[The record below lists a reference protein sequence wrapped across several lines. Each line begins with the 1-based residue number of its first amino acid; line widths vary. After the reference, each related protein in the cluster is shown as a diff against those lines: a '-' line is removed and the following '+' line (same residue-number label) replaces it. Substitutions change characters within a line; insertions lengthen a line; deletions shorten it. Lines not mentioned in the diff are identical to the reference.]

1 MPEPKQQ
8 TTKSKRGGRN
18 RRNKKFQKP
27 KVSDVTDGMKQMGM
41 KNKAPKAPQAK
52 ANVPAAKTFTPEQ
65 TALRNLLSE
74 VVTKCNGKQ
83 VEDDGTSA
91 IEQFTAALTTAELV
105 VSSDVTS
112 MIVTEL
118 LKNKSGAAREAGC
131 KIVTAIATKLGESVV
146 PSLFA
151 MSGIV
156 LALCGDKKAKGVR
169 ESADVAANAV
179 FEVVPAPA
187 VPVFV
192 KRFILE
198 GDESGLA
205 DLARFQT
212 KVTSLKLLSKSAKQA
227 PREIESLMTTL
238 VPIISDKMWDTRK
251 QVKVQAADTL
261 EDVCDAIDNI
271 DLEPFIP
278 SMVEAI
284 EKPDTV
290 ADCVYALAGTTFVQT
305 VTASALSITCPIL
318 ERGFKEPKTAIKRK
332 CAVITENMAKLVKN
346 PADVAPFLPLIEP
359 LLEHGLKTISDPE
372 CRKRFEKA
380 HETLLRV
387 SKKGK
392 EAEPVTITTEDVLA
406 TLKKSVKTTN
416 TSEENVVG
424 YVADVAT
431 AFCNVTRNAE
441 PSAWKKTLTVAL
453 KTALKGDEA
462 AASKA
467 IEALRVYCSAKC
479 GIIVGA
485 SDEVVLEDD
494 DDNDPTPDLCDL
506 MFSLAYGSNILLN
519 NSRLHLKKGYKYG
532 IIASKSAGKTTMMR
546 AISNGQVEGFPSS
559 DEVRTIFIENDI
571 QGSQMEMNT
580 CQYLVDTVGFGI
592 KVTEAEARQILLD
605 NGFNEVMCS
614 GLITQL
620 SGGWKMKL
628 ALIRATMQKAD
639 IMLMDEPTNH
649 LDVLNVQWVVDYINS
664 LPHVTCLM
672 VSHDT
677 AFMDK
682 TIDHIV
688 HFQDLKLN
696 TYKGNVTAF
705 VKRFPEAKSY
715 FELGSTDLEFKFPL
729 PGMLDGVRSKGA
741 AIMSMTD
748 IDFTYPGAAKPQLTG
763 VTARLS
769 MASRVAIVGANGA
782 GKSTMIKLLT
792 GELKPSTGLVKKH
805 PNCRFA
811 YVAQH
816 AFHHIEQHLDKSPNE
831 YIRWRYEGGEDKEAR
846 QKATAQ
852 VSPEEQKKM
861 DKPFEV
867 SVKLEDGST
876 KKEKRVVKKLMARRK
891 VKKEYHYEVNWKG
904 KTMDDNSWYPR
915 DMLEKRGFLKWMK
928 ALDARLS
935 ASQAMGK
942 PLTARNVE
950 EHLGN
955 VGLESEHATHSRI
968 RDLSGGQKVKVV
980 LAACTW
986 SCPHVIILDEPTNYL
1001 DRDSLGALKKAIDNF
1016 EGGVCLITHNKE
1028 FADATT
1034 RVTWVVAN
1042 NKLDIKGDAEW
1053 EKYAAE
1059 QELIQQEQGDTM
1071 TDAMGNTVKIKKIKK
1086 IEEMSRSEIKK
1097 NKKLI
1102 KGKIKNGEDL
1112 EEHEQDWA
1120 DEWNIDF

>member
-1 MPEPKQQ
+1 MNECYCILKTDMILSRLAWDSIGKPKSLVTDLELESGLLIEILAVHGEPQFGMLNYGEVISSAVFLV
-8 TTKSKRGGRN
+8 TTLKLEFGLDAMHSEATTTHSKY
-18 RRNKKFQKP
+18 QKP
-27 KVSDVTDGMKQMGM
+27 AANVAAGMK
-41 KNKAPKAPQAK
+41 KLSVNDDSAPKAPEASSSLPK
-52 ANVPAAKTFTPEQ
+52 AQNFSAEEST
-65 TALRNLLSE
+65 LRNLLSE
-74 VVTKCNGKQ
+74 VVAKCNGKK
-83 VEDDGTSA
+83 VEDDGATA
-91 IEQFTAALTTAELV
+91 ITAFSEALTTSELV

-112 MIVTEL
+112 IIVDEL
-118 LKNKSGAAREAGC
+118 LKSKSAAAREAGC
-131 KIVTAIATKLGESVV
+131 KIVSSIAKKLGESIV

-156 LALCGDKKAKGVR
+156 LALCGDKKSKEVR
-169 ESADVAANAV
+169 EEADAAANSV

-205 DLARFQT
+205 DLARWQT

-227 PREIESLMTTL
+227 PREIESMMTTL

-290 ADCVYALAGTTFVQT
+290 AECVYALAGTTFVQT

-380 HETLLRV
+380 HEVLLRV

-392 EAEPVTITTEDVLA
+392 EAEPTKIATEDIIS
-406 TLKKSVKTTN
+406 TLKKSITATN
-416 TSEENVVG
+416 SSAEKVIE

-431 AFCNVTRNAE
+431 AFCNITRNIE
-441 PSAWKKTLTVAL
+441 PAAWKQTLGVAL
-453 KTALKGDEA
+453 KTAIKGDVSVAEG
-462 AASKA
+462 A
-467 IEALRVYCSAKC
+467 IESLRDYCGKKC
-479 GIIVGA
+479 GIVAGK
-485 SDEVVLEDD
+485 SDTVVLEDD
-494 DDNDPTPDLCDL
+494 DENDPTPDLCDL

-546 AISNGQVEGFPSS
+546 AISNGQVEGFPTK

-571 QGSQMEMNT
+571 QGSQMQMNT

-592 KVTEAEARQILLD
+592 KVTEEEARKILMD
-605 NGFNEVMCS
+605 AGFTEVMCS

-664 LPHVTCLM
+664 LPNVTCLM

-677 AFMDK
+677 GFLDK
-682 TIDHIV
+682 TVDHII
-688 HFQDLKLN
+688 HFEDLKLH

-715 FELGSTDLEFKFPL
+715 FELGSTNLEFKFPL
-729 PGMLDGVRSKGA
+729 P
-741 AIMSMTD
+741 
-748 IDFTYPGAAKPQLTG
+748 
-763 VTARLS
+763 
-769 MASRVAIVGANGA
+769 
-782 GKSTMIKLLT
+782 
-792 GELKPSTGLVKKH
+792 
-805 PNCRFA
+805 
-811 YVAQH
+811 
-816 AFHHIEQHLDKSPNE
+816 
-831 YIRWRYEGGEDKEAR
+831 
-846 QKATAQ
+846 
-852 VSPEEQKKM
+852 
-861 DKPFEV
+861 
-867 SVKLEDGST
+867 
-876 KKEKRVVKKLMARRK
+876 
-891 VKKEYHYEVNWKG
+891 
-904 KTMDDNSWYPR
+904 
-915 DMLEKRGFLKWMK
+915 
-928 ALDARLS
+928 
-935 ASQAMGK
+935 
-942 PLTARNVE
+942 
-950 EHLGN
+950 
-955 VGLESEHATHSRI
+955 
-968 RDLSGGQKVKVV
+968 
-980 LAACTW
+980 
-986 SCPHVIILDEPTNYL
+986 
-1001 DRDSLGALKKAIDNF
+1001 
-1016 EGGVCLITHNKE
+1016 
-1028 FADATT
+1028 
-1034 RVTWVVAN
+1034 
-1042 NKLDIKGDAEW
+1042 
-1053 EKYAAE
+1053 
-1059 QELIQQEQGDTM
+1059 
-1071 TDAMGNTVKIKKIKK
+1071 
-1086 IEEMSRSEIKK
+1086 
-1097 NKKLI
+1097 
-1102 KGKIKNGEDL
+1102 
-1112 EEHEQDWA
+1112 
-1120 DEWNIDF
+1120 